1 MKEQLPS
8 GKKNK
13 VNHCWTLALVRV
25 LAIILAFNL
34 QGVLLLM
41 LQGTSSITNPLYG
54 SNPLILIMVLYPG
67 EKKKQLKTILPIRQL
82 LFPAQLASSTC
93 SMLGTPHFKCA
104 PTNTEML
111 FCDLEPYP
119 CGLKKT
125 KVSKNRK

>member
-1 MKEQLPS
+1 MKEQLQS
-8 GKKNK
+8 GRKKNK
-13 VNHCWTLALVRV
+13 VNHCWTLSLVRV

-41 LQGTSSITNPLYG
+41 LQETSSITNPLYG

-67 EKKKQLKTILPIRQL
+67 GKKNLKTILPIRQL